1 MTADRGACHQR
12 GFMIGYELGGVLHN
26 GEPVDTYALEGKAE
40 ILKGEQDYLSGT
52 DALVKCDFGAF
63 GVSAATYAR
72 MLGAATGMAVEES
85 TFARVGERIWNQ
97 TRLFNLRE
105 GLTAAD
111 DRLPRRFV
119 EEALPDGPHQGRR
132 ISEEDMAYM
141 LADYYRVRGWDSE
154 GRPAPETLARVGL
167 SDVPRFSAEPG

>member
-1 MTADRGACHQR
+1 
-12 GFMIGYELGGVLHN
+12 
-26 GEPVDTYALEGKAE
+26 
-40 ILKGEQDYLSGT
+40 
-52 DALVKCDFGAF
+52 
-63 GVSAATYAR
+63 R